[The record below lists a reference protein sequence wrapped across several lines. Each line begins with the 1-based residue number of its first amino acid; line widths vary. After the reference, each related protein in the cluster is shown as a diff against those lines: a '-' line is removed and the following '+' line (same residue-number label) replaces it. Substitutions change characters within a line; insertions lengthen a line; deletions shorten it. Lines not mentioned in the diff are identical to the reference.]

1 MEGTM
6 SDYKGFA
13 KNIVENWKNENEKSF
28 SFNSESWSRLS
39 SDLLIFLDSSIRYAE
54 DNINSS
60 GKDKKAIV
68 LAIMQII
75 FVDIVLNNLPIYFKP
90 FSQLIKFVAVNIL
103 FSAIIDFIVSK
114 YKDGIWKKE
123 AKNEV

>member
-6 SDYKGFA
+6 SDYEGFA

-28 SFNSESWSRLS
+28 SFNSEDLAKLS
-39 SDLLIFLDSSIRYAE
+39 SDLLSFLDSSIHYAE
-54 DNINSS
+54 DNVTTS
-60 GKDKKAIV
+60 GKDKKAVV

-90 FSQLIKFVAVNIL
+90 FSQLIKFIAVNIL
-103 FSAIIDFIVSK
+103 FSAIIDFIVNK
-114 YKDGIWKKE
+114 YKDGMWKKE
-123 AKNEV
+123 IKNEM

>member
-13 KNIVENWKNENEKSF
+13 KNIVENWKSENEKSF

-39 SDLLIFLDSSIRYAE
+39 TDLLIFLDSSIHYAE